1 MNDIY
6 ADGHYLEKNATWHEE
21 DSPFKAALIEK
32 AIARTGTEFTTC
44 VDVGCG
50 AGLIAELVAK
60 NHPECSVFGYDVSPD
75 ARGFWAGRTGVT
87 YRHENLLASSER
99 FDLAL
104 CLDVFEHVEDYIG
117 FLRNLRERAG
127 RFIFNVPLDM
137 SIAKLI
143 RGLRHDREDLGHLHY
158 FNSYTALATLELAG
172 YKIVDSFFAP
182 GFMARRPAN
191 LREAVVYAPRWVA
204 LRVLSPAI
212 AATLVGAYSL
222 VVTADS

>member
-6 ADGHYLEKNATWHEE
+6 ADGRYLKHTRTWHEE
-21 DSPFKAALIEK
+21 DSPFKAAQVEK
-32 AIARTGTEFTTC
+32 AIQRTGTRFSTC
-44 VDVGCG
+44 VDIGCG

-60 NHPECSVFGYDVSPD
+60 NHPDCKVFGYDVSPD
-75 ARGFWAGRTGVT
+75 ASEFWAGRTGVT
-87 YRHENLLASSER
+87 YRQENLLESSER

-117 FLRNLRERAG
+117 FLRTLRKSAG

-137 SIAKLI
+137 SIAKLM
-143 RGLRHDREDLGHLHY
+143 RGLKPDRENLGHLHY

-172 YKIVDSFFAP
+172 YKIVDSFFVP

-191 LREAVVYAPRWVA
+191 LREALVYAPRWA
-204 LRVLSPAI
+204 LRALGPGI

>member
-6 ADGHYLEKNATWHEE
+6 SDRRYLEKNASWHEE
-21 DSPFKAALIEK
+21 DSPFKAALVEK
-32 AIARTGTEFTTC
+32 AIQRTDTKFATC
-44 VDVGCG
+44 ADVGCG
-50 AGLIAELVAK
+50 AGLIAELIAK
-60 NHPECSVFGYDVSPD
+60 NHSEARVFGYDVSPD
-75 ARGFWAGRTGVT
+75 ASEFWASRKGVT
-87 YRHENLLASSER
+87 FRHENLLASTEH
-99 FDLAL
+99 FDLAM

-117 FLRNLRERAG
+117 FLRDLRRSAK
-127 RFIFNVPLDM
+127 RFIFNIPLDM

-191 LREAVVYAPRWVA
+191 LREAVVYAPRWA
-204 LRVLSPAI
+204 LRVLNPSV
-212 AATLVGAYSL
+212 AATFLGAYSL
-222 VVTADS
+222 VVTADP